1 MSFGWSA
8 GDVIAALGLLN
19 QIRVALKDSG
29 GSRAEY
35 QDEIIF
41 LDNLCL
47 TLRTL
52 RNIQPESLQPVVGE
66 NISRHVEHI
75 GKSVTAFLG
84 DIRTQFGPDLGRFP
98 TTRRGGVWGPSVS
111 TFRKVQWALST
122 SKKVRS
128 LRDRICAELLSLQIQ
143 LSQHIM

>member
-8 GDVIAALGLLN
+8 GDVIAALKLMN

-35 QDEIIF
+35 QDEITF

-52 RNIQPESLQPVVGE
+52 GSVEPASLQPVFGE
-66 NISRHVEHI
+66 NIARHVDHI
-75 GKSVTAFLG
+75 CKSVDGFLR
-84 DIRTQFGPDLGRFP
+84 DTRSQFGPDLGRFP

-111 TFRKVQWALST
+111 AFRKMQWALST
-122 SKKVRS
+122 SKKVRA

-143 LSQHIM
+143 LSQHIV

>member
-8 GDVIAALGLLN
+8 GDVIAALKLLN

-35 QDEIIF
+35 QDEITF
-41 LDNLCL
+41 LDSLCL

-52 RNIQPESLQPVVGE
+52 GSVQSEALQPVVPE

-75 GKSVTAFLG
+75 GKSVEGFLR
-84 DIRTQFGPDLGRFP
+84 DIRSQFGPDLGHFP
-98 TTRRGGVWGPSVS
+98 TTRKRGLWGPSVS

-122 SKKVRS
+122 SKKVRA
-128 LRDRICAELLSLQIQ
+128 LRDRICAELMSLQIQ

>member
-8 GDVIAALGLLN
+8 GDVIAALQLLN
-19 QIRVALKDSG
+19 QIRVALKDSR

-35 QDEIIF
+35 LDEITF

-52 RNIQPESLQPVVGE
+52 TNTESESLQPAVAE
-66 NISRHVEHI
+66 NISKHAEDI
-75 GKSVTAFLG
+75 GKSVDGSLR
-84 DIRTQFGPDLGRFP
+84 DIRSQFGPDLGHFP
-98 TTRRGGVWGPSVS
+98 TTRRRGVWGPSVS
-111 TFRKVQWALST
+111 AFRKMQWAVST
-122 SKKVRS
+122 SKKVRA
-128 LRDRICAELLSLQIQ
+128 LRNRICAQLLSLQIQ